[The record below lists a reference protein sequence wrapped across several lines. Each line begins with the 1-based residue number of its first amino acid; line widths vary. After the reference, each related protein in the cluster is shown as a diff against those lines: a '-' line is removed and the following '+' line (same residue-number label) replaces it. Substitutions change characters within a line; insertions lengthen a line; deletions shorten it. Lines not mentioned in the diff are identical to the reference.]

1 MEIAAANY
9 AALQALNAGWPPSQ
23 LLGSVYKKLF
33 KALGLYTGHSFKV
46 CDVFANGDSA
56 CFVPDPM
63 DRNVLV
69 QDGPAKDK
77 DGRVLSDITN
87 RVPGGGGSGMI
98 VRDAPPNLEFGAPG
112 SSGRQG
118 EVWLICDYVGGE
130 LISCYYEVL
139 TQ

>member
-1 MEIAAANY
+1 MQFEAAAE
-9 AALQALNAGWPPSQ
+9 QAVGTAFNRAR
-23 LLGSVYKKLF
+23 
-33 KALGLYTGHSFKV
+33 TGP
-46 CDVFANGDSA
+46 A
-56 CFVPDPM
+56 CNQHASYLTPM

-112 SSGRQG
+112 SSGRLG
-118 EVWLICDYVGGE
+118 EARLICGYVGGE

-139 TQ
+139 AQ